1 MPTKNTIEL
10 GTGTLYLTPLDGGD
24 PVPLQNA
31 TMTVTQ
37 IEEPDI
43 LGDCPDVARPL
54 RVADE
59 YTITVEMEPGEAWEA
74 FQELYVKPMAK
85 LCREWIEKLAATYCA
100 WCMENH
106 PGWVHILRRTKKKR
120 TRKKYH
126 DRLRRAFL
134 EEVNHEKNRNS

>member
-10 GTGTLYLTPLDGGD
+10 GAGTLYLKPLDGGE
-24 PVPLQNA
+24 PVQLQSA
-31 TMTVTQ
+31 TIEVTPVD
-37 IEEPDI
+37 EPDI

-59 YTITVEMEPGEAWEA
+59 YTFTVEMDPGEAWEK
-74 FQELYVKPMAK
+74 FQELFIKPVAEAY
-85 LCREWIEKLAATYCA
+85 RQYIRDLAAAYVA

-106 PGWVHILRRTKKKR
+106 PDWVHILRRTKKKR

-134 EEVNHEKNRNS
+134 EEVKHGQD

>member
-10 GTGTLYLTPLDGGD
+10 GAGTLYLKPLDGGD
-24 PVPLQNA
+24 PVQLQNA
-31 TMTVTQ
+31 TIEVTQ
-37 IEEPDI
+37 IDEPDI

-59 YTITVEMEPGEAWEA
+59 YTFTVEMEPDEAWKA
-74 FQELYVKPMAK
+74 FQELYVKPLAK
-85 LCREWIEKLAATYCA
+85 LYRELIEKLAATYYA

-106 PGWVHILRRTKKKR
+106 PDWVHILRRTKKKR
-120 TRKKYH
+120 TRKKYI

-134 EEVNHEKNRNS
+134 EEVYHDQD